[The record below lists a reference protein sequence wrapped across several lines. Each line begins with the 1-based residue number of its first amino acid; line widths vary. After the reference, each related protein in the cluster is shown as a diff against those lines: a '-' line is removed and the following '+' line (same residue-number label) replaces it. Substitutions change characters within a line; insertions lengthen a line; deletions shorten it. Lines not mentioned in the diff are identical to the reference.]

1 MVASGTSKAS
11 CPFLKSTETDMTE
24 HVKVVVIGGGVV
36 GCSCLYHLAALGIK
50 DALLL
55 ERDELTSGSTWHA
68 AGNLPTFSTSWS
80 ILKLQKYSAA
90 LYRQLAASSENP
102 INYHLTGSVRL
113 AHGRNRMDEFHHVQ
127 SMAKA
132 NGLEYEILSPS
143 ELKDR
148 YPLIETHDIQGALW
162 DPLDGDIDPSQLTQ
176 ALAREARLLGATIRR
191 HTRVTGLEQKPNGEW
206 IVTTD
211 KGQITAEIVVN
222 AAGFRAGEVMA
233 MVGRHLPTVVMSH
246 QYLVTEDVPELKES
260 AARLPLLRDP
270 DTSYYLRQE
279 REGFILGPYEWKA
292 TPMWQD
298 GMPDDFANQLW
309 NDDFERLE
317 KYIEDAMARVPALSR
332 AGIKRGVNGPIP
344 YSPDGNPYIGPE
356 PGLRNFFH
364 CNTFS
369 FGITQGGG
377 AGKALAEWVVHG
389 QTEWDLWSLDRRRFG
404 DYATTAYT
412 VAKAIE
418 VYQNEYASSF
428 PYEERPAGR
437 PLRTSPLYEQL
448 KAKGAR
454 FGARGGWERA
464 VYFDLDGK
472 LPADTH
478 SFRREN
484 IWHPA
489 VAEEVKAVRERVA
502 VLDLPGFTKYELK
515 GPGAAA
521 HLDRVSCSKLPSL
534 GRVSLAYAL
543 TPTGKLLSEFTI
555 TRLAEDHF
563 YIISAAIAATHDM
576 DVLRQSLPENSPIHV
591 TDISAQL
598 GTLIVAGPRARDVL
612 SQVTKDDLSNAGFPW
627 LTAREITTVT
637 GKMLAM
643 RVNYVG
649 ELGWELHAPVDQ
661 IPALYAAIW
670 KAGQAFDIRDFG
682 LYAMDSLRVDKCYR
696 GWKSDLESGYTPL
709 EASLDRFVD
718 VKKTVDF
725 VGKAALLAEHQ
736 RGAAQRFV
744 PLIFD
749 ENGDAEAPYCAQVF
763 QNGTNVGLTTSGVW
777 SHTLQKNVALAYVR
791 ADLAA
796 PGTKVH
802 VEILGHMRSATV
814 QQEPLY
820 DPTNLRLR
828 A

>member
-1 MVASGTSKAS
+1 
-11 CPFLKSTETDMTE
+11 MTE
-24 HVKVVVIGGGVV
+24 HVRVVVIGGGVV
-36 GCSCLYHLAALGIK
+36 GCSCLYHLAALGVK

-90 LYRQLAASSENP
+90 LYRKLAASADNP

-113 AHGRNRMDEFHHVQ
+113 AHGRNRMDEFHHVK

-132 NGLEYEILSPS
+132 NGLDYEILSPS

-148 YPLIETHDIQGALW
+148 YPLIETHDLQGALW

-191 HTRVTGLEQKPNGEW
+191 HTRVTALAQKPNGEW
-206 IVTTD
+206 LVTTD
-211 KGQITAEIVVN
+211 KGEITAEIVVN
-222 AAGFRAGEVMA
+222 AAGYRAGEVMA
-233 MVGRHLPTVVMSH
+233 MVGRHLPIAIMSH
-246 QYLVTEDVPELKES
+246 QYLVTEDVPELTQRAE
-260 AARLPLLRDP
+260 ARLPLLRDP

-292 TPMWQD
+292 TPMWLD

-317 KYIEDAMARVPALSR
+317 KYIEDAMARVPALAR

-389 QTEWDLWSLDRRRFG
+389 QTEWDLWSLDRRRYG
-404 DYATTAYT
+404 DYATTDYT

-428 PYEERPAGR
+428 PYEERAAGR
-437 PLRTSPLYEQL
+437 PLRTSPLYDTL

-464 VYFDLDGK
+464 VYLNLKGDV
-472 LPADTH
+472 PPDTH

-484 IWHPA
+484 VWHGA
-489 VAEEVKAVRERVA
+489 VAEEVKAVRERVGI
-502 VLDLPGFTKYELK
+502 LDLPGFTKYELK
-515 GPGAAA
+515 GPGASK
-521 HLDRVSCSKLPSL
+521 HLDYLSCSKLPSQ

-543 TPTGKLLSEFTI
+543 TPTGKLWSEFTV
-555 TRLAEDHF
+555 TRLGEDHF

-576 DVLRQSLPENSPIHV
+576 DLLRQGLDANSPITV
-591 TDISAQL
+591 TDVSAEF

-612 SQVTKDDLSNAGFPW
+612 SQVTKADLSNAAFPW
-627 LTAREITTVT
+627 LTAQYIETVT
-637 GKMLAM
+637 GRTLAM

-649 ELGWELHAPVDQ
+649 ELGWELHAPVAQ
-661 IPALYAAIW
+661 LPALYAAIW
-670 KAGQAFDIRDFG
+670 AAGAAYDIRDFG

-718 VKKTVDF
+718 VHKADYI
-725 VGKAALLAEHQ
+725 GKAALVAEHA

-744 PLIFD
+744 PLVFD
-749 ENGDAEAPYCAQVF
+749 EDGDAESPYCAQVF
-763 QNGTNVGLTTSGVW
+763 DGSTNVGLTTSGVW
-777 SHTLQKNVALAYVR
+777 SHTLKKSVSLAYVR
-791 ADLAA
+791 ADKAA
-796 PGTKVH
+796 PGTKLQ
-802 VEILGHMRSATV
+802 VEVLGTMRSATV
-814 QQEPLY
+814 HAEPLY
-820 DPTNLRLR
+820 DPKNEKLR

>member
-1 MVASGTSKAS
+1 
-11 CPFLKSTETDMTE
+11 MTE
-24 HVKVVVIGGGVV
+24 HVRVVVIGGGVV
-36 GCSCLYHLAALGIK
+36 GCSCLYHLAALGVK

-90 LYRQLAASSENP
+90 LYRKLASSADNP

-113 AHGRNRMDEFHHVQ
+113 AHGRNRMDEFRHVK

-132 NGLEYEILSPS
+132 NGLDYEILSPS

-148 YPLIETHDIQGALW
+148 YPLIETHDLQGALW

-191 HTRVTGLEQKPNGEW
+191 HTRVTALAQKPNGEW
-206 IVTTD
+206 LVTTD
-211 KGQITAEIVVN
+211 KGDITAEIVVN
-222 AAGFRAGEVMA
+222 AAGYRAGEVMA
-233 MVGRHLPTVVMSH
+233 MVGRHLPIAIMSH
-246 QYLVTEDVPELKES
+246 QYLVTEDVPELTQR
-260 AARLPLLRDP
+260 ADARLPLLRDP

-292 TPMWQD
+292 TPMWLD

-317 KYIEDAMARVPALSR
+317 TYIEDAMARVPALAR

-389 QTEWDLWSLDRRRFG
+389 QTEWDLWSLDRRRYG
-404 DYATTAYT
+404 DYATTEYT

-428 PYEERPAGR
+428 PYEERAAGR
-437 PLRTSPLYEQL
+437 PLRTSPLYDTL

-464 VYFDLDGK
+464 VYLDLKGDV
-472 LPADTH
+472 PPDTH

-484 IWHPA
+484 VWHGA
-489 VAEEVKAVRERVA
+489 VAEEVKAVRERVGI
-502 VLDLPGFTKYELK
+502 LDLPGFTKYELK
-515 GPGAAA
+515 GPGAAK
-521 HLDRVSCSKLPSL
+521 HLDYLSCSKLPSQ

-543 TPTGKLLSEFTI
+543 TPTGKLWSEFTV
-555 TRLAEDHF
+555 TRLGEDHF

-576 DVLRQSLPENSPIHV
+576 DLLRQGLDANSPVTV
-591 TDISAQL
+591 TDVSAEF

-612 SQVTKDDLSNAGFPW
+612 SQVTKADLSNAAFPW
-627 LTAREITTVT
+627 LTAQYIETVT
-637 GKMLAM
+637 GRTLAM

-649 ELGWELHAPVDQ
+649 ELGWELHAPVAQ
-661 IPALYAAIW
+661 LPALYAAIW
-670 KAGQAFDIRDFG
+670 AAGTAYDIRDFG

-718 VKKTVDF
+718 VNKADYI
-725 VGKAALLAEHQ
+725 GKAALVAEHA

-749 ENGDAEAPYCAQVF
+749 EDGDAESPYCAQVF
-763 QNGTNVGLTTSGVW
+763 DGGTNVGLTTSGVW
-777 SHTLQKNVALAYVR
+777 SHTLKKSVSLAYVR
-791 ADLAA
+791 ADKAT
-796 PGTKVH
+796 PGTKLQ
-802 VEILGHMRSATV
+802 VEVLGHMRSATV
-814 QQEPLY
+814 HAEPLY
-820 DPTNLRLR
+820 DPKNEKLR

>member
-1 MVASGTSKAS
+1 
-11 CPFLKSTETDMTE
+11 MTE
-24 HVKVVVIGGGVV
+24 HARVVVIGGGVV
-36 GCSCLYHLAALGIK
+36 GCSCLYHLAALGVK

-68 AGNLPTFSTSWS
+68 AGNLPTFSSSWS

-90 LYRQLAASSENP
+90 LYRKLAASAENP

-113 AHGRNRMDEFHHVQ
+113 AHGRNRMDEFHHVK

-143 ELKDR
+143 DLKNR
-148 YPLIETHDIQGALW
+148 YPLIETHDLQGALW

-176 ALAREARLLGATIRR
+176 ALAREARLLGGTIRR
-191 HTRVTGLEQKPNGEW
+191 HTRVTALAQKPNGEW
-206 IVTTD
+206 LVTTD
-211 KGQITAEIVVN
+211 KGEIIAEIIVN

-233 MVGRHLPTVVMSH
+233 MVGRHLPIAVMSH
-246 QYLVTEDVPELKES
+246 QYLVTEDVPELT
-260 AARLPLLRDP
+260 ARGDARLPLLRDP

-292 TPMWQD
+292 TPMWLD

-389 QTEWDLWSLDRRRFG
+389 QTEWDLWSLDRRRYG
-404 DYATTAYT
+404 DYATTEYT

-437 PLRTSPLYEQL
+437 PLRTSPLYETL

-464 VYFDLDGK
+464 VYLDLKGDI
-472 LPADTH
+472 PADTH

-484 IWHPA
+484 VWHGA
-489 VAEEVKAVRERVA
+489 VAEEVKAVRERVG

-515 GPGAAA
+515 GPGAAK
-521 HLDRVSCSKLPSL
+521 HLDYLSCSKLPGQ

-543 TPTGKLLSEFTI
+543 TPTGKLWSEFTI
-555 TRLAEDHF
+555 TRLGEDHF

-576 DVLRQSLPENSPIHV
+576 DLLRQGLPEGSPISV
-591 TDISAQL
+591 TDVTADF
-598 GTLIVAGPRARDVL
+598 GTLIVAGPRSRDVL
-612 SQVTKDDLSNAGFPW
+612 GQVTKADLSNAGFPW
-627 LTAREITTVT
+627 LTAQYIETVT
-637 GKMLAM
+637 GRCLAM

-661 IPALYAAIW
+661 LPALYAAIW
-670 KAGQAFDIRDFG
+670 AAGAAYDIRDFG

-718 VKKTVDF
+718 VKKPDF
-725 VGKAALLAEHQ
+725 IGKEALAAEHA

-749 ENGDAEAPYCAQVF
+749 DDGDAESPYCAQVF
-763 QNGTNVGLTTSGVW
+763 DGDNNVGLTTSGVW
-777 SHTLQKNVALAYVR
+777 SHTLKKSVALAYVK
-791 ADLAA
+791 ADKAA
-796 PGTKVH
+796 PGTKLQVN
-802 VEILGHMRSATV
+802 VLGTMRSATV
-814 QQEPLY
+814 HAEPLY
-820 DPTNLRLR
+820 DPKNERLR